1 MQNIGIP
8 VDTTNLTFVCVAPP
22 HPKVT
27 NRETGEVKV
36 DAEGRTVFQ
45 VGLSV
50 ANDAGRIDLVTVNVP
65 GDPDVQVGQIVTVSG
80 LIARP
85 WEQVI
90 RGQTRHGVSFGASAV
105 APVSAATVQAA

>member
-8 VDTTNLTFVCVAPP
+8 VDTTSLTFVCVAPP
-22 HPKVT
+22 QPKVT

-36 DAEGRTVFQ
+36 DNEGRTVYQ

-50 ANDAGRIDLVTVNVP
+50 ANEAGRVDLVTVNIP
-65 GDPDVQVGQIVTVSG
+65 GDPDVQVGQILTPVD

-85 WEQVI
+85 WQQI
-90 RGQTRHGVSFGASAV
+90 INGQQRHGISFSASAV
-105 APVSAATVQAA
+105 LPSSAVRAA

>member
-8 VDTTNLTFVCVAPP
+8 VDTTKLTFVCVAPP
-22 HPKVT
+22 HPKIT

-36 DAEGRTVFQ
+36 DREGRTVYQ

-50 ANDAGRIDLVTVNVP
+50 SNEAGRIDLVQVNVP
-65 GDPDVQVGQIVTVSG
+65 GEPGVHVGQIVTVPD

-90 RGQTRHGVSFGASAV
+90 RGEKRQGISFGASTVLPA
-105 APVSAATVQAA
+105 SAVQAA

>member
-8 VDTTNLTFVCVAPP
+8 VDTTNLTFVCIAPP
-22 HPKVT
+22 QPKIT

-36 DAEGRTVFQ
+36 DSEGRTVYQ

-50 ANDAGRIDLVTVNVP
+50 ANEAGRIDLVTVNVP
-65 GDPDVQVGQIVTVSG
+65 GDPEVQVGQIVTVSG

-90 RGQTRHGVSFGASAV
+90 KGQKRHGVSFGASAV
-105 APVSAATVQAA
+105 LPASAVRAA

>member
-8 VDTTNLTFVCVAPP
+8 VDTTALTFVCVAPP
-22 HPKVT
+22 QPKIT

-36 DAEGRTVFQ
+36 DSEGRTVFQ

-50 ANDAGRIDLVTVNVP
+50 ANETGRIDLVQVNVP
-65 GDPDVQVGQIVTVSG
+65 GDPQIQVGQIVTASD

-85 WEQVI
+85 WKQVI
-90 RGQTRHGVSFGASAV
+90 GGQERHGISFAASAIVPASAV
-105 APVSAATVQAA
+105 RAA

>member
-8 VDTTNLTFVCVAPP
+8 VDTRALTFVCVAPP
-22 HPKVT
+22 QPRIT

-36 DAEGRTVFQ
+36 DSEGRTVFK

-50 ANDAGRIDLVTVNVP
+50 ANEAGRIDLVQVYVP
-65 GDPDVQVGQIVTVSG
+65 GDPELQVGQIVTVSD

-90 RGQTRHGVSFGASAV
+90 NGEQRHGVSFGASAIV
-105 APVSAATVQAA
+105 AASVVRAA

>member
-8 VDTTNLTFVCVAPP
+8 VDTAALTFVCVAPP
-22 HPKVT
+22 QPKLI

-50 ANDAGRIDLVTVNVP
+50 ANEAGRVDLVTVNVP
-65 GDPDVQVGQIVTVSG
+65 GDPQVQVGQIVTVSG

-85 WEQVI
+85 WEQVFG
-90 RGQTRHGVSFGASAV
+90 GQKRHGIAFGAAAV
-105 APVSAATVQAA
+105 VPASGVRAA

>member
-8 VDTTNLTFVCVAPP
+8 VDTRALTFVCVAPP
-22 HPKVT
+22 APKLV

-50 ANDAGRIDLVTVNVP
+50 ATEAGRIDLVTVNVP
-65 GDPDVQVGQIVTVSG
+65 GDPEVQVGQIVTVSD

-85 WEQVI
+85 WKQVI
-90 RGQTRHGVSFGASAV
+90 GGQERHGISFGASAV
-105 APVSAATVQAA
+105 VPASVVQAA

>member
-8 VDTTNLTFVCVAPP
+8 VDTTSLTFVCVAPP
-22 HPKVT
+22 HPKLT

-50 ANDAGRIDLVTVNVP
+50 ANEAGRIDLVTVNVP
-65 GDPDVQVGQIVTVSG
+65 GDPEIGVGQVVTVSG

-85 WEQVI
+85 WQQVI
-90 RGQTRHGVSFGASAV
+90 GGQNRHGISFAASAV
-105 APVSAATVQAA
+105 VPVSTVRAA

>member
-8 VDTTNLTFVCVAPP
+8 VDTAALTFVCIAPP
-22 HPKVT
+22 QPRIT

-36 DAEGRTVFQ
+36 DAQGRTVFQ

-50 ANDAGRIDLVTVNVP
+50 ANEAGRVDLVTVNVP
-65 GDPDVQVGQIVTVSG
+65 GDPQIQVGQIVTVSG

-85 WEQVI
+85 WQQVI
-90 RGQTRHGVSFGASAV
+90 NGQQRHGISFAASAV
-105 APVSAATVQAA
+105 TPATAVRAA

>member
-8 VDTTNLTFVCVAPP
+8 VDTTALTFVCVAPP
-22 HPKVT
+22 HPRIT
-27 NRETGEVKV
+27 NQETGEVKV
-36 DAEGRTVFQ
+36 DSEGRTVYR

-50 ANDAGRIDLVTVNVP
+50 ANEAGRIDLVTVNVP
-65 GDPDVQVGQIVTVSG
+65 GEPDVQVGQIVALPG

-90 RGQTRHGVSFGASAV
+90 KGQNRHGVSFSASAV
-105 APVSAATVQAA
+105 VPASAVRAA

>member
-8 VDTTNLTFVCVAPP
+8 VDTTALTFVCVAPP
-22 HPKVT
+22 HPKLT

-36 DAEGRTVFQ
+36 DTEGRTVYQ

-50 ANDAGRIDLVTVNVP
+50 ANEAGRIDLVTVNVP
-65 GDPDVQVGQIVTVSG
+65 GDPEVQVGQIVTVSG

-85 WEQVI
+85 WQQVI
-90 RGQTRHGVSFGASAV
+90 AGQNRHGISFGASAV
-105 APVSAATVQAA
+105 VPVSTVRAA

>member
-8 VDTTNLTFVCVAPP
+8 VDTTRLTFVCVASP
-22 HPKVT
+22 HPKIT
-27 NRETGEVKV
+27 NQETGEVKV
-36 DAEGRTVFQ
+36 DREGRTVFQ

-50 ANDAGRIDLVTVNVP
+50 SNEAGRLDLITVNVP
-65 GDPDVQVGQIVTVSG
+65 GDPGVQVGQIVTVPD

-90 RGQTRHGVSFGASAV
+90 RGQKRQGIAFGASTV
-105 APVSAATVQAA
+105 LPAPAVQAA

>member
-8 VDTTNLTFVCVAPP
+8 VDTTKLTFVCVASPQ
-22 HPKVT
+22 PKIT

-36 DAEGRTVFQ
+36 DREGRTVYQ

-50 ANDAGRIDLVTVNVP
+50 SNEAGRIDLVQVNVP
-65 GDPDVQVGQIVTVSG
+65 GEPGVQVGQIVTVPD

-90 RGQTRHGVSFGASAV
+90 GGQKRHGVSFGASTVLPA
-105 APVSAATVQAA
+105 SAVQAA